1 MKPSS
6 YVVSNVNRM
15 MLVFAAITLILCIQ
29 SSLRAQGGRTLP
41 ENVPRQGDPD
51 RQVRSQEI
59 EAERPKRDPQL
70 VMAEINE
77 DFGRLR
83 VISEEMKTATKATA
97 AAPDY
102 KLISDSSVEIKKR
115 ATRLKA
121 NIVFPPPPKDEKRQ
135 KMPDPGDEFQPLFAM
150 MDKLLT
156 SFLTNPIFTDTGG
169 LDVQLANK
177 ARYDLEDIIKL
188 SDKLRKSADK
198 MQKNAGKS

>member
-1 MKPSS
+1 MKSSS

-15 MLVFAAITLILCIQ
+15 AAVFAAFTLILCIQ

-77 DFGRLR
+77 DFERLR
-83 VISEEMKTATKATA
+83 VISEELKLAMKAA

-102 KLISDSSVEIKKR
+102 KRISDSSVEIKKR
-115 ATRLKA
+115 ATRLRA
-121 NIVFPPPPKDEKRQ
+121 NIVFPPPPKDERRQ
-135 KMPDPGDEFQPLFAM
+135 KTDPGDEFQPLFAM
-150 MDKLLT
+150 MDKLLN
-156 SFLTNPIFTDTGG
+156 SFLTNPIFTDTGR
-169 LDVQLANK
+169 LDVQLANR
-177 ARYDLEDIIKL
+177 ARYDLDDIIKL